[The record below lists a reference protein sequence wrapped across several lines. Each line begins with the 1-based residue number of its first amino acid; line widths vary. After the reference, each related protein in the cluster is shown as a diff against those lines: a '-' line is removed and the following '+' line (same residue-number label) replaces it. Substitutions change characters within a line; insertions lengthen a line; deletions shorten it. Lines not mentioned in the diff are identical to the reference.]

1 MLAAGDVVIT
11 MFEGLVSVLEA
22 PQRGSIARVV
32 AAATEAASEGWVILR
47 KLGHVLV
54 GVEVWTR
61 RRRDKRKDM
70 KDGVEAL
77 RLGGLEEKIFMVR
90 SSFLCAMVPV
100 T

>member
-32 AAATEAASEGWVILR
+32 AAATVCVILL

-61 RRRDKRKDM
+61 RRRDKRKEM